1 MDPAILAALDHGTRI
16 DLTTTGRHSGEPR
29 TIEIVYH
36 NVDGRIVIS
45 GSPSPR
51 RRAWL
56 YNIDADPAITIHFK
70 GPGVHGDVAA
80 TAREV
85 TDPVDRRHLL
95 EAVARNWRR
104 MDVDVMME
112 QSPLIEIDVPGYRSD
127 PGSPSTASA

>member
-56 YNIDADPAITIHFK
+56 YNIDADPAVTIHFK
-70 GPGVHGDVAA
+70 GPGVRGDVAA

-85 TDPVDRRHLL
+85 TDPATGATCWRPSPATGD
-95 EAVARNWRR
+95 ART
-104 MDVDVMME
+104 
-112 QSPLIEIDVPGYRSD
+112 
-127 PGSPSTASA
+127 ST